1 MIKARRPA
9 WLFDDSEIE
18 DPFGYGERAVD
29 FLRRLK
35 HPKSASGSFD
45 LPRHWERIV
54 RRIYGPSFPDGRR
67 QVRTVFALLP
77 RGARKTTLGAGLA
90 LLHTAGWERKPSGQA
105 MVAASA
111 EEDAAISY
119 EEAVGIIK
127 ETDWLGE
134 NRFKLNESTF
144 ILEHKLSGAKFRA
157 LASGGKGKLGKTPQF
172 VLADELIAWEGDRS
186 RKTWQA
192 LRTGMNKAKG
202 ALLVI
207 ITQAGRGQENLA
219 FDLLGYARKVQSGEV
234 EDPSFLPILFETD
247 PAEKSKWEGDDV
259 EEFEDWEDERLWHFM
274 NPGLEFGY
282 PDIDG
287 LRDYAREGRERPAER
302 DAFRQYHLNTWLD
315 YSASPFVS
323 MPIYDEGGKFNI
335 MLDLERFEA
344 DQTPCYLGVDLSS
357 TSDLTAVVAAWG
369 DRESGYV
376 VHPWFFL
383 PRDNILRKAGQDG
396 VNYAVWEEQGLIT
409 LTDGNVVDFHAVEAA
424 IEEICA
430 RFNVREIA
438 FDPHLARNSLNNLQD
453 KGLPVVEFRQGWVS
467 MSPAINELERAI
479 LARQFQHGGHPIL
492 RWHFDNIAI
501 RTDTAGNRS
510 FHKGKS
516 KDRID
521 GAVATAMAVARC
533 AAGETNISSY
543 DTFEGD
549 MDDWS
554 YA

>member
-111 EEDAAISY
+111 EEDASISY

-323 MPIYDEGGKFNI
+323 MPIYDEGRVKPD
-335 MLDLERFEA
+335 LDALEA

-357 TSDLTAVVAAWG
+357 TNDLTAVVAAWG
-369 DRESGYV
+369 DRESGYAV
-376 VHPWFFL
+376 YPWFFL
-383 PRDNILRKAGQDG
+383 PKDNIHRKAGQDG
-396 VNYAVWEEQGLIT
+396 VNYPLWEEQRLIT
-409 LTDGNVVDFHAVEAA
+409 LTDGNVIDYSAVEAR
-424 IEEICA
+424 IEELCA
-430 RFNVREIA
+430 RFNVLEIA
-438 FDPHLARNSLNNLQD
+438 FDPALARNSINNLLD
-453 KGLPVVEFRQGWVS
+453 KGLPVVEFRQGWIT

-479 LARQFQHGGHPIL
+479 IARRFIHGGHPIL

-501 RTDTAGNRS
+501 RTDSSGNRS

-533 AAGETNISSY
+533 AAGDSGISSY
-543 DTFEGD
+543 DTFDGD
-549 MDDWS
+549 MEEWS

>member
-1 MIKARRPA
+1 M
-9 WLFDDSEIE
+9 
-18 DPFGYGERAVD
+18 
-29 FLRRLK
+29 
-35 HPKSASGSFD
+35 
-45 LPRHWERIV
+45 
-54 RRIYGPSFPDGRR
+54 YGPSFPDGRR

-323 MPIYDEGGKFNI
+323 MPIYDEGNFRPD
-335 MLDLERFEA
+335 LDEMEA
-344 DQTPCYLGVDLSS
+344 NQTPCYLGVDLSS

-369 DRESGYV
+369 DRESGYA

-383 PRDNILRKAGQDG
+383 PKDNILRKAGQDG

-409 LTDGNVVDFHAVEAA
+409 LTEGNVVDFHAVEAA

-501 RTDTAGNRS
+501 RTDIAGNRS

>member
-274 NPGLEFGY
+274 NPGLELGY

-323 MPIYDEGGKFNI
+323 MPIYDEGNFHPD
-335 MLDLERFEA
+335 LDELETK
-344 DQTPCYLGVDLSS
+344 QTPCYLGVDLSS

-383 PRDNILRKAGQDG
+383 PKDNILRKAGQDG
-396 VNYAVWEEQGLIT
+396 VNYAVWEEQGHIT
-409 LTDGNVVDFHAVEAA
+409 LTDGNVVDYHAVEAA

-438 FDPHLARNSLNNLQD
+438 FDPHLARNSLNNLLD
-453 KGLPVVEFRQGWVS
+453 KGLPVVEFRQGWVT
-467 MSPAINELERAI
+467 MSPAITELERAI

-501 RTDTAGNRS
+501 RTDIAGNRS
-510 FHKGKS
+510 FHKAKS

-549 MDDWS
+549 MDD
-554 YA
+554 

>member
-9 WLFDDSEIE
+9 WLFDNSEIE

-54 RRIYGPSFPDGRR
+54 RRIYGPAFPDGRR

-323 MPIYDEGGKFNI
+323 MPIYDEGNFRPD
-335 MLDLERFEA
+335 LDELEA
-344 DQTPCYLGVDLSS
+344 NQTPCYLGVDLSS

-383 PRDNILRKAGQDG
+383 PKDNILRKAGQDG

-409 LTDGNVVDFHAVEAA
+409 LTEGNVVDFHAVEAE

-501 RTDTAGNRS
+501 RTDIAGNRS

>member
-207 ITQAGRGQENLA
+207 ITQAGRGRENLA

-274 NPGLEFGY
+274 NPGLELGY

-323 MPIYDEGGKFNI
+323 MSVYDEGNFRPD
-335 MLDLERFEA
+335 LDEFEA
-344 DQTPCYLGVDLSS
+344 NQTPCYLGVDLSK
-357 TSDLTAVVAAWG
+357 TTDLTAVVACWG
-369 DRESGYV
+369 DRENGYA
-376 VHPWFFL
+376 VHPWFYL
-383 PRDNILRKAGQDG
+383 PRDNLLKRGARED
-396 VNYAVWEEQGLIT
+396 VNYALWEEQGHIT
-409 LTDGNVVDFHAVEAA
+409 LTEGNVVDYHAVEAH
-424 IEEICA
+424 IKELCA

-438 FDPHLARNSLNNLQD
+438 FDPALARNSINNLLD
-453 KGLPVVEFRQGWVS
+453 EGLPVVEFRQGWIT

-492 RWHFDNIAI
+492 RWHFDNIAL
-501 RTDTAGNRS
+501 REDSSGNRS
-510 FHKGKS
+510 FHKAKS
-516 KDRID
+516 KDHID

>member
-247 PAEKSKWEGDDV
+247 PAEKSKWEGGDV
-259 EEFEDWEDERLWHFM
+259 EEFEDWKDERLWHFM

-323 MPIYDEGGKFNI
+323 MPIYDEGKSVP
-335 MLDLERFEA
+335 DLGHFEA
-344 DQTPCYLGVDLSS
+344 EQTPCYLGVDLSK
-357 TSDLTAVVAAWG
+357 TTDLTAVVACWG
-369 DRESGYV
+369 DRENGYA

-383 PRDNILRKAGQDG
+383 PKDNLLSRGARED

-409 LTDGNVVDFHAVEAA
+409 LTDGNVVDYDFVEAQ
-424 IEEICA
+424 IKELCA

-438 FDPHLARNSLNNLQD
+438 FDPNLARNSLNNLLGD
-453 KGLPVVEFRQGWVS
+453 GLPAIEFRQGWAT
-467 MSPAINELERAI
+467 MGPAIAELERAI
-479 LARQFQHGGHPIL
+479 IARQFQHGGHPIL
-492 RWHFDNIAI
+492 RWHFDNIAL
-501 RTDTAGNRS
+501 REDSSGNRS

-516 KDRID
+516 KDHID

>member
-18 DPFGYGERAVD
+18 DPFGYGARAVD

-45 LPRHWERIV
+45 LPRYWERIV

-111 EEDAAISY
+111 EEDAAISF
-119 EEAVGIIK
+119 EESVGIIK

-259 EEFEDWEDERLWHFM
+259 EEFESWEDERLWHFM

-287 LRDYAREGRERPAER
+287 LRDYAREGRERPSER
-302 DAFRQYHLNTWLD
+302 DAFRQFHLNTWLD

-323 MPIYDEGGKFNI
+323 MSIYDEGRSEI
-335 MLDLERFEA
+335 DLDRFEA
-344 DQTPCYLGVDLSS
+344 EQTPCYVGVDLSS

-369 DRESGYV
+369 DRENGYA

-383 PRDNILRKAGQDG
+383 PKDNILRKAGQDG
-396 VNYAVWEEQGLIT
+396 VNYSAWEEQGLIT
-409 LTDGNVVDFHAVEAA
+409 LTDGNVVDFHAVEAE

-467 MSPAINELERAI
+467 MSPAINELERSI
-479 LARQFQHGGHPIL
+479 LARQFQHGGNPIL

-533 AAGETNISSY
+533 AAGESGISSY
-543 DTFEGD
+543 ETAD
-549 MDDWS
+549 MDDLENWA

>member
-259 EEFEDWEDERLWHFM
+259 EEFDDWEDERLWNFM

-323 MPIYDEGGKFNI
+323 MPIYDEGRVKPD
-335 MLDLERFEA
+335 LDALEA

-369 DRESGYV
+369 DRERGYA

-409 LTDGNVVDFHAVEAA
+409 LTEGNVVDFHAVEAA

-430 RFNVREIA
+430 RFNVREVA

-510 FHKGKS
+510 FHKAKS

-521 GAVATAMAVARC
+521 GAVATTMAVARC

-543 DTFEGD
+543 DTFTGD

>member
-9 WLFDDSEIE
+9 WLFDDSEID

-35 HPKSASGSFD
+35 HPKSESGNFD
-45 LPRHWERIV
+45 LPMFWERAV

-90 LLHTAGWERKPSGQA
+90 LLHTVGWERKPSGQA

-111 EEDAAISY
+111 EEDAVHAY

-134 NRFKLNESTF
+134 GKVRLNESTF
-144 ILEHKLSGAKFRA
+144 VLEHKLSGARFRA

-172 VLADELIAWEGDRS
+172 VLADELIAWEGERA

-219 FDLLGYARKVQSGEV
+219 FDLLGYARKVQSGEI

-247 PAEKSKWEGDDV
+247 SAEKSKWEGEGV
-259 EEFEDWEDERLWHFM
+259 EEFSDWEDERLWHFM
-274 NPGLEFGY
+274 NPGLDLGY
-282 PDIDG
+282 PDLDG
-287 LRDYAREGRERPAER
+287 LRDYAREARERPSER
-302 DAFRQYHLNTWLD
+302 DAFRQFHLNTWLD
-315 YSASPFVS
+315 YSDSPFVS
-323 MPIYDEGGKFNI
+323 MSVYDDGSGEI
-335 MLDLERFEA
+335 DLDRFEA
-344 DQTPCYLGVDLSS
+344 EQTPCYLGVDLSS
-357 TSDLTAVVAAWG
+357 NTDLTAVVACWG
-369 DRESGYV
+369 DRENGYT
-376 VHPWFFL
+376 VHPWFYL
-383 PRDNILRKAGQDG
+383 PSDNLLKRAARDG
-396 VNYAVWEEQGLIT
+396 VNYALWQEQGLIT
-409 LTDGNVVDFHAVEAA
+409 LTPGNVIDFREVENN
-424 IEEICA
+424 IRELCA

-438 FDPHLARNSLNNLQD
+438 FDPHLARNTLNNLLED
-453 KGLPVVEFRQGWVS
+453 GLPAVEMRQGWVT
-467 MSPAINELERAI
+467 MAPAVAELERAI
-479 LARQFQHGGHPIL
+479 IGRRFAHGGHPIL
-492 RWHFDNIAI
+492 RWHFDNVHVE
-501 RTDTAGNRS
+501 TDKAGNKS

-521 GAVATAMAVARC
+521 GAVACAMAVARC
-533 AAGETNISSY
+533 AAGDSGISSY

-549 MDDWS
+549 IIEWS

>member
-1 MIKARRPA
+1 LASTFKATRPE
-9 WLFDDSEIE
+9 WIFDGSEID
-18 DPFGYGERAVD
+18 DPFGKGEQAVQ
-29 FLRRLK
+29 FLRALN
-35 HPKSASGSFD
+35 HPKSEDGKFD
-45 LPRHWERIV
+45 LPLFWERIV

-67 QVRTVFALLP
+67 QVKTVFIMLP
-77 RGARKTTLGAGLA
+77 RGARKTTMGAGLA
-90 LLHTAGWERKPSGQA
+90 LLHTVGYERVPSGQVF
-105 MVAASA
+105 VAGSA
-111 EEDAAISY
+111 EEDARIAY
-119 EEAVGIIK
+119 DEAVSIVD
-127 ETDWLGE
+127 ETEWLQE
-134 NRFKLNESTF
+134 KMKPTESTF
-144 ILEHKLSGAKFRA
+144 VLEHRLSKAKFRA
-157 LASGGKGKLGKTPQF
+157 LASAKKGKLGKTANF
-172 VLADELIAWEGDRS
+172 VLADELINWEGEIARS
-186 RKTWQA
+186 MWAA
-192 LRTGMNKAKG
+192 LRTSLNKTTG
-202 ALLVI
+202 SLLII

-219 FDLLGYARKVQSGEV
+219 YERLKYARKVQSGEI
-234 EDPSFLPILFETD
+234 EDPRFLPVIFETEHD
-247 PAEKSKWEGDDV
+247 ADWQD
-259 EEFEDWEDERLWHFM
+259 EDLWHFV
-274 NPGLEFGY
+274 NPGLADGY

-287 LRDYAREGRERPAER
+287 LRSMAHEAKEQPAER
-302 DAFRQYHLNTWLD
+302 DNFRQYHLNTWLD

-323 MPIYDEGGKFNI
+323 MPVYDEGGKSKTLLN
-335 MLDLERFEA
+335 LEDFEA

-383 PRDNILRKAGQDG
+383 PKDNIHRKAGQDG
-396 VNYAVWEEQGLIT
+396 VNYMVWEEQGLIT
-409 LTDGNVVDFHAVEAA
+409 LTEGNVVDFHAVEAA
-424 IEEICA
+424 IEELCA

-438 FDPHLARNSLNNLQD
+438 FDPALARNSISNLLD

-479 LARQFQHGGHPIL
+479 LSRHFVHGGHPIL

-549 MDDWS
+549 IEEWGF
-554 YA
+554 A

>member
-323 MPIYDEGGKFNI
+323 MPIYDEGNFRPN
-335 MLDLERFEA
+335 LDELEA
-344 DQTPCYLGVDLSS
+344 NQTPCYLGVDLSS

-369 DRESGYV
+369 DRESGYA

-409 LTDGNVVDFHAVEAA
+409 LTEGNVVDYHAVEAA

-453 KGLPVVEFRQGWVS
+453 KGLPVVEFRQGWVT
-467 MSPAINELERAI
+467 MSPAITELERAI

-501 RTDTAGNRS
+501 RTDIAGNRS

>member
-1 MIKARRPA
+1 MASTSKPADATDTRFKATRPE
-9 WLFDDSEIE
+9 WIFDGSEIE
-18 DPFGYGERAVD
+18 DTFGYGERAVD

-35 HPKSASGSFD
+35 HPKSASGDFE
-45 LPRHWERIV
+45 LPLFWERIV
-54 RRIYGPSFPDGRR
+54 RRIYGPCYPNKRR
-67 QVRTVFALLP
+67 QVKTVFILLP
-77 RGARKTTLGAGLA
+77 RGARKTTMGAGLA
-90 LLHTAGWERKPSGQA
+90 LLHTVGWERVPGGQA

-111 EEDAAISY
+111 EEDARIAY
-119 EEAVGIIK
+119 DEAVGIVG
-127 ETDWLGE
+127 ETEWLQSAM
-134 NRFKLNESTF
+134 KPTESVF
-144 ILEHKLSGAKFRA
+144 YLEHKKSKATFRA
-157 LASGGKGKLGKTPQF
+157 LASGGKGKLGKTPNF
-172 VLADELIAWEGDRS
+172 VLADELINWEGENS
-186 RKTWQA
+186 RRNWQA
-192 LRTGMNKAKG
+192 IRTGLNKVPNT
-202 ALLVI
+202 LLVI

-219 FDLLGYARKVQSGEV
+219 YELLTYARKVQSGAIH
-234 EDPSFLPILFETD
+234 DPNFLPVLFESH
-247 PAEKSKWEGDDV
+247 PDDDWQD
-259 EEFEDWEDERLWHFM
+259 EELWHM
-274 NPGLEFGY
+274 VNPGLAEGY

-287 LRDYAREGRERPAER
+287 LRTMAREAQERPSDR
-302 DAFRQYHLNTWLD
+302 DNFRQFHLNCWLD

-323 MPIYDEGGKFNI
+323 MPIYDEGNFRPD
-335 MLDLERFEA
+335 LDEMEA
-344 DQTPCYLGVDLSS
+344 NQTPCYLGVDLSS

-369 DRESGYV
+369 DRERGYA

-383 PRDNILRKAGQDG
+383 PKDNILRKAGQDG

-409 LTDGNVVDFHAVEAA
+409 LTEGNVVDFHAVEAA

>member
-9 WLFDDSEIE
+9 WLFDDSDID

-45 LPRHWERIV
+45 LPMHWERIV

-111 EEDAAISY
+111 EEDAAISF
-119 EEAVGIIK
+119 EESVAIIK
-127 ETDWLGE
+127 ETEWLGE
-134 NRFKLNESTF
+134 DRFRLNESTF
-144 ILEHKLSGAKFRA
+144 SLEHKLSGAKFKA

-219 FDLLGYARKVQSGEV
+219 FDLLGYARKVQSGEI

-247 PAEKSKWEGDDV
+247 PSEKSKWDGDDV
-259 EEFEDWEDERLWHFM
+259 REFDDWEDERLWHFM

-287 LRDYAREGRERPAER
+287 LRDYAREGRERPTER
-302 DAFRQYHLNTWLD
+302 DAFRQFHLNTWLD

-323 MPIYDEGGKFNI
+323 MSIYDEGRGEI
-335 MLDLERFEA
+335 DLDRFESE
-344 DQTPCYLGVDLSS
+344 QTPCYLGVDLSS

-369 DRESGYV
+369 DRESGYAV
-376 VHPWFFL
+376 NPWFFL
-383 PRDNILRKAGQDG
+383 PKDNIHRKAGQDG
-396 VNYAVWEEQGLIT
+396 VNYSAWEEQGLIT
-409 LTDGNVVDFHAVEAA
+409 LTDGNVVDFHAVEAE

-479 LARQFQHGGHPIL
+479 LARQFRHGGNPIL

-533 AAGETNISSY
+533 AAGESGISSY
-543 DTFEGD
+543 ETAD
-549 MDDWS
+549 MDDLENWA

>member
-9 WLFDDSEIE
+9 WLFDNSDIA

-29 FLRRLK
+29 FLKRLH
-35 HPKSASGSFD
+35 HPKSETGKFD
-45 LPRHWERIV
+45 LPPFWERAV
-54 RRIYGPSFPDGRR
+54 KRIYGPAFPDGRR

-90 LLHTAGWERKPSGQA
+90 LLHTVGWERKPGAQA

-111 EEDAAISY
+111 EEDAVIAY
-119 EEAVGIIK
+119 EEAAGIVK
-127 ETDWLGE
+127 DTDWLTE
-134 NRFKLNESTF
+134 SKVKLNESTY

-219 FDLLGYARKVQSGEV
+219 FGLLDYARKVHTGEV

-247 PAEKSKWEGDDV
+247 PDEKSKWSGEGV
-259 EEFEDWEDERLWHFM
+259 EEFDGWQDERLWHFM
-274 NPGLEFGY
+274 NPGLPLGF

-287 LRDYAREGRERPAER
+287 LRDYAREAQERPTER
-302 DAFRQYHLNTWLD
+302 DAFCQYHLNMWMD

-323 MPIYDEGGKFNI
+323 MPVYDDGRGFVD
-335 MLDLERFEA
+335 LDDKEA
-344 DQTPCYLGVDLSS
+344 TQEPCWVAVDLSS
-357 TSDLTAVVAAWG
+357 NSDLSAIVAVWG
-369 DRESGYV
+369 SRERGYEA
-376 VHPWFFL
+376 HPWFFC
-383 PRDNILRKAGQDG
+383 PEDNLQRRADKDDVPYPQWA
-396 VNYAVWEEQGLIT
+396 EEGLIT
-409 LTDGNVVDFHAVEAA
+409 PTPGNVIDFRI
-424 IEEICA
+424 IEDQIRELCA
-430 RFNVREIA
+430 RFNVQEIA
-438 FDPHLARNSLNNLQD
+438 FDPHLARNTLNNLLED
-453 KGLPVVEFRQGWVS
+453 GYPAVEMRQGWIT
-467 MSPAINELERAI
+467 MAPAIAELERAI
-479 LARQFQHGGHPIL
+479 LGRQFKHGGHPIL
-492 RWHFDNIAI
+492 RWHFDNICVVV
-501 RTDTAGNRS
+501 DKSDNKS

-521 GAVATAMAVARC
+521 GAVAAAMAVARC
-533 AAGETNISSY
+533 AAGESNVSSY
-543 DTFEGD
+543 ATTDEREVIEWG
-549 MDDWS
+549 
-554 YA
+554 AI

>member
-323 MPIYDEGGKFNI
+323 MPIYDEGRVKPD
-335 MLDLERFEA
+335 LDALEA

-369 DRESGYV
+369 DRESGYA

-383 PRDNILRKAGQDG
+383 PKDNIMRKAGQDG
-396 VNYAVWEEQGLIT
+396 VNYMAWEEQGLIT
-409 LTDGNVVDFHAVEAA
+409 LTEGNVVDYHAVEAA
-424 IEEICA
+424 IEELCA

-438 FDPHLARNSLNNLQD
+438 FDPHLARSSLNNLQG
-453 KGLPVVEFRQGWVS
+453 KGWPVVEFRQGWVS

-533 AAGETNISSY
+533 AAGGTGKTVYE
-543 DTFEGD
+543 ELGD
-549 MDDWS
+549 DYENWA

>member
-134 NRFKLNESTF
+134 SRFKLNESTF

-247 PAEKSKWEGDDV
+247 PAEKSKWEGGDV
-259 EEFEDWEDERLWHFM
+259 EEFDDWEDERLWHFM
-274 NPGLEFGY
+274 NPGLELGY

-323 MPIYDEGGKFNI
+323 MPVYDEGNFRPD
-335 MLDLERFEA
+335 LDELEA
-344 DQTPCYLGVDLSS
+344 NQTPCYLGVDLSS

-383 PRDNILRKAGQDG
+383 PKDNILRKAGQDG

-409 LTDGNVVDFHAVEAA
+409 LTEGNVVDFHAVEAE

-501 RTDTAGNRS
+501 RTDIAGNRS
-510 FHKGKS
+510 FHKSKS

-543 DTFEGD
+543 DTFDGD